1 MNAHKHKHFMI
12 HKIIKVTKKIYFLI
26 FFSFFLFHVTQNGKK
41 IAQQN
46 TLKFQDSEVNGVIM
60 TFFTSINGAQIKV
73 DNDYRKFK
81 FSYNKNS
88 NSKSLMNAVEI
99 GDSLIKM
106 PKSKFFTI
114 KKRNDTTY
122 TYSLNMDFPY

>member
-26 FFSFFLFHVTQNGKK
+26 FFFLLFISCNSERKK

-46 TLKFQDSEVNGVIM
+46 TLKFQDSEVNGVI
-60 TFFTSINGAQIKV
+60 TDFFTSINGAQIKV

-81 FSYNKNS
+81 FSCNKNS